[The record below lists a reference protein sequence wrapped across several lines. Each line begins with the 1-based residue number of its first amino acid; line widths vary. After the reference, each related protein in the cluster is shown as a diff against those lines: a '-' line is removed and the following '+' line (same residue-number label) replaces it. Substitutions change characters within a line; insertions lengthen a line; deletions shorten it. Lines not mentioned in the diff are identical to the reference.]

1 MSSASDTPSDDPPV
15 DPPGADDAGD
25 RTAAPPGDPGT
36 ARSHR
41 DPQVV
46 GGYVLEGLLGSG
58 ALGRTFRAHREG
70 DDSQVFALKLLHPKI
85 AENATYKR
93 RLIREIEAAS
103 KLEDVHVAPTLAHGD
118 DPAGTYVVRAL
129 FEGDDLRTAV
139 RRDVITPRRLCELLC
154 QLLSA
159 LSEAH
164 RHGVLHRNL
173 KPQNV
178 RIIRDEADREC
189 VKVCDFGN
197 PLRIRP
203 DAEYMAPE
211 QGRGGNID
219 GQADVYAVGV
229 MLYELLA
236 EEVPFRGATP
246 EETIVLHQQEA
257 LLSPR
262 ERRPQAM
269 LPRELEAVCMKAL
282 AKEPRDRHRSPR
294 EMSQA
299 LRAVTALLGPRADE
313 PLGSS
318 AFAEGNNVEPETLD
332 RVTMPG
338 EQLRSR
344 TKFWLGAALLVAV
357 CAAVLL
363 NPETSPTLER
373 PERPGVRASGVDSEV
388 GKQSLVN
395 GVARLRGG
403 DAEGAVLELR
413 QARRALGD
421 TPEVLRALGE
431 ALVIQGNRSEGT
443 ALLARYLEVEPNA
456 RDRSFVESLVR
467 STSRKE

>member
-1 MSSASDTPSDDPPV
+1 MSSASDTGDDVPPTA
-15 DPPGADDAGD
+15 DATERRAAPPIAPATLAGGVD
-25 RTAAPPGDPGT
+25 RTA
-36 ARSHR
+36 
-41 DPQVV
+41 V
-46 GGYVLEGLLGSG
+46 GGYVLDGLLGRG
-58 ALGRTFRAHREG
+58 TLGRTFRAHRES
-70 DDSQVFALKLLHPKI
+70 DPSTPVALKVLHPEI
-85 AENATYKR
+85 VANETYKR
-93 RLIREIEAAS
+93 RLTREIEAAA
-103 KLEDVHVAPTLAHGD
+103 KLEHVHVARVFAHGD
-118 DPAGTYVVRAL
+118 DPDCGTFVCREL
-129 FEGDDLRTAV
+129 LEGDDLRTAV
-139 RRDVITPRRLCELLC
+139 RRDVITPRRLCELFC

-164 RHGVLHRNL
+164 RNGVLHRNL
-173 KPQNV
+173 KPSNV
-178 RIIRDEADREC
+178 RVVRDESERES

-197 PLRIRP
+197 PLRLRP

-211 QGRGGNID
+211 QGRGGPID

-236 EEVPFRGATP
+236 DDVPFRGATP
-246 EETIVLHQQEA
+246 EETISLHQQEA

-262 ERRPQAM
+262 ERRPHAA
-269 LPRELEAVCMKAL
+269 LPRELETVCMKAL

-299 LRAVTALLGPRADE
+299 LRAVVALLGPRADE

-318 AFAEGNNVEPETLD
+318 AFAEGGQELDSLD
-332 RVTMPG
+332 RMTMPG

-357 CAAVLL
+357 CAAVVL
-363 NPETSPTLER
+363 NPESSPTLDL
-373 PERPGVRASGVDSEV
+373 PERPGVHAGGVDQE
-388 GKQSLVN
+388 GGTQALTN
-395 GVARLRGG
+395 GVARLRSG

-413 QARRALGD
+413 TARRALGD

-431 ALVIQGNRSEGT
+431 ALVIQGSRSEGT

-456 RDRSFVESLVR
+456 RDRSFIESLVR
-467 STSRKE
+467 SGSQE